1 MRTILLA
8 VLLAGAC
15 DQGKS
20 KLDNITSKPVAGS
33 AAAGSGAAAINA
45 IDIDSK
51 DILNRKESSPAAQ
64 VKHVL
69 IAWKD
74 LDSTYQ
80 GRMDPRASKRTN
92 AEAAKL
98 AKEIADKLRKAP
110 DTIDALVKEYS
121 EDPGSQSGEPYEVK
135 ADTPF
140 VPEFKALALHL
151 KEKEVGIVRTKFGYH
166 VMERVLPPPPDPL
179 ESADI
184 LKRPAE
190 KGPVNVQ
197 HVLVGWKDTPAAKA
211 GRGDP
216 RAKERT
222 KEQADKIAQ
231 DVFAK
236 VKAGGDMAKLM
247 KEFSE
252 DEGSKDNARAYAV
265 TADSQMVEP
274 FKNLSLRLKEG
285 EAGLVKSPFGWHIIK
300 RVPPPPPDSLESAD
314 ILKREPTTQKAKV
327 KHILLGWKDL
337 NGGGDERAKKR
348 DRATLET
355 LVKGTVAKLKGG
367 AKIEPLMKELSEDPG
382 SAKSGEGYD
391 VTPDAGLV
399 EPFKNL
405 SLRLKVGEVGVVKT
419 DFGIH
424 IIQRVE

>member
-1 MRTILLA
+1 
-8 VLLAGAC
+8 
-15 DQGKS
+15 
-20 KLDNITSKPVAGS
+20 
-33 AAAGSGAAAINA
+33 
-45 IDIDSK
+45 
-51 DILNRKESSPAAQ
+51 
-64 VKHVL
+64 
-69 IAWKD
+69 
-74 LDSTYQ
+74 
-80 GRMDPRASKRTN
+80 
-92 AEAAKL
+92 
-98 AKEIADKLRKAP
+98 
-110 DTIDALVKEYS
+110 
-121 EDPGSQSGEPYEVK
+121 
-135 ADTPF
+135 
-140 VPEFKALALHL
+140 
-151 KEKEVGIVRTKFGYH
+151 
-166 VMERVLPPPPDPL
+166 MERVLPPPPDPL

-314 ILKREPTTQKAKV
+314 IPKPPGRHTQREC
-327 KHILLGWKDL
+327 
-337 NGGGDERAKKR
+337 
-348 DRATLET
+348 
-355 LVKGTVAKLKGG
+355 
-367 AKIEPLMKELSEDPG
+367 
-382 SAKSGEGYD
+382 
-391 VTPDAGLV
+391 
-399 EPFKNL
+399 
-405 SLRLKVGEVGVVKT
+405 
-419 DFGIH
+419 
-424 IIQRVE
+424 